1 MKTVKAIN
9 RNVRISPDKV
19 RVMAKQI
26 KGMSLK
32 DAQAYLGLSQR
43 KASGPLLK
51 TINSA
56 IANAVNNESMEESTL
71 ELKDLQIGES
81 MTYKKPKYRA
91 RGRMDIMRTTFS
103 HIRVQVG
110 SIQEEE
116 NLVKD
121 SKEAKEKEVS
131 GKKKSA
137 VKSAPKEK
145 KPATPSRVDKK
156 ESKKDTGKETK

>member
-1 MKTVKAIN
+1 MRRHTWVC
-9 RNVRISPDKV
+9 
-19 RVMAKQI
+19 
-26 KGMSLK
+26 
-32 DAQAYLGLSQR
+32 QR

-121 SKEAKEKEVS
+121 SKEAKHKVEEKQVS